1 VVLSDGLSLVAIRL
15 YNPAVTPL
23 KLTLRDTASGQF
35 SGKFLIFRT
44 KHTVLNHGMLPPAD
58 KDKTKTYR
66 TKILY

>member
-1 VVLSDGLSLVAIRL
+1 MALSLGLSLVTMRL
-15 YNPAVTPL
+15 YNAAVTPL

-58 KDKTKTYR
+58 KNKTNTYR
-66 TKILY
+66 G